1 MAPLMGGDE
10 AQHESSTEL
19 HLPLVTEHDL
29 TAFHQKHFGNGPL
42 PSQFFVQPQPEVDYE
57 KYEEDDDGLGYYPDG
72 VKRTLTD
79 DQIAMFRHSEIQA
92 LIKEKEAQAAENEEE
107 NSPGRTSKTTPIFAR
122 KDFQYNNQQP
132 GRVKKKKKSRPKQA
146 REKKKL
152 EQAAKEQAK
161 RRRNSSSEVEEP
173 RKKQF
178 LKDDQQ
184 NPEDFLSDGDEKT
197 YRRKARE
204 ADEIKETLVELDY

>member
-1 MAPLMGGDE
+1 MP
-10 AQHESSTEL
+10 
-19 HLPLVTEHDL
+19 P
-29 TAFHQKHFGNGPL
+29 
-42 PSQFFVQPQPEVDYE
+42 QFFIHPEPEVE
-57 KYEEDDDGLGYYPDG
+57 YEEDEEEDDGLGYYSDG

-92 LIKEKEAQAAENEEE
+92 LIKEKEAQATENEER
-107 NSPGRTSKTTPIFAR
+107 NSPDRTSETTPIFDKR
-122 KDFQYNNQQP
+122 NFQHNNHKP
-132 GRVKKKKKSRPKQA
+132 GRAKKKSRPRKA
-146 REKKKL
+146 REEKKL
-152 EQAAKEQAK
+152 AQAAMEQAK

-184 NPEDFLSDGDEKT
+184 DPEDFLSDGDEKT

-204 ADEIKETLVELDY
+204 ADEIKEIPVELEY

>member
-1 MAPLMGGDE
+1 MMVPVTGGDE
-10 AQHESSTEL
+10 TQHESWMNW
-19 HLPLVTEHDL
+19 HLPVVTERDL
-29 TAFHQKHFGNGPL
+29 TAFHTRHFGNGSL
-42 PSQFFVQPQPEVDYE
+42 PSQFFIQSEPAFEYE
-57 KYEEDDDGLGYYPDG
+57 EYEEDYDGLGYYLDG

-92 LIKEKEAQAAENEEE
+92 LIKEKDAAEHEEG
-107 NSPGRTSKTTPIFAR
+107 NLPDRTSDITPIFAR
-122 KDFQYNNQQP
+122 KDFQHNCLQP
-132 GRVKKKKKSRPKQA
+132 SRAKKKKSRPRKA
-146 REKKKL
+146 REKRKL
-152 EQAAKEQAK
+152 AVASMEQAK

-184 NPEDFLSDGDEKT
+184 DPEDFLSDGDEKT

-204 ADEIKETLVELDY
+204 ADEIKETSVELDY